1 MTVVLVSLKSYKRLA
16 WDNSYNDQGYIF
28 TNKKGNP
35 YEPQYINETLRKV
48 HIEGKHLTT
57 HIFRHTHISMLTE
70 LGVPLKAIMQRV
82 GHNDPKTTLSVYSH
96 VTESMQDEIVKKLN
110 AI

>member
-1 MTVVLVSLKSYKRLA
+1 
-16 WDNSYNDQGYIF
+16 
-28 TNKKGNP
+28 
-35 YEPQYINETLRKV
+35 
-48 HIEGKHLTT
+48 
-57 HIFRHTHISMLTE
+57 MLTE

-96 VTESMQDEIVKKLN
+96 VTESMQDEIIKKLN